1 MDCWWIAWLRLAAS
15 YFLRDW
21 LKQQSVGFKGK
32 RKKNLKRQQQ
42 LLRGFIFTWSVVSAG
57 RNLFR
62 PQLRPDTIQTL
73 ALDEEK
79 TKQNNTYNPNK
90 TPNISSKHQHLRRC
104 EQVSWL
110 YGHLTSWHPMKT
122 CAFIR
127 VSYHVNKVINI
138 LFKEH
143 NYTLVHNINMKQT
156 LKNVNIQMT
165 FFLLL
170 PTLSFI
176 YNNILYLHF

>member
-1 MDCWWIAWLRLAAS
+1 MHSLSQNVYGTSSVINTPWMMDCWWIAWLRLAAS

-62 PQLRPDTIQTL
+62 PQFRPDTIQTL

-79 TKQNNTYNPNK
+79 KQNKTTLTIPIKLQTFPPSTNTWGDVNRWADYMVTWLPDIQWK
-90 TPNISSKHQHLRRC
+90 PVHL
-104 EQVSWL
+104 S
-110 YGHLTSWHPMKT
+110 GFPIM
-122 CAFIR
+122 
-127 VSYHVNKVINI
+127 
-138 LFKEH
+138 
-143 NYTLVHNINMKQT
+143 
-156 LKNVNIQMT
+156 
-165 FFLLL
+165 
-170 PTLSFI
+170 
-176 YNNILYLHF
+176 